1 VETSNDFFDDRNW
14 TLKEPL
20 YEVGKKQKELENVK
34 IIFPSVFS
42 HNFVVQI
49 SAITQREGRK
59 RC

>member
-20 YEVGKKQKELENVK
+20 YEVGEKQKELENVK

-49 SAITQREGRK
+49 SAITQREG
-59 RC
+59 